1 MFEVTC
7 RYQDGAPTLV
17 VTGPLR
23 DADLP
28 GFRAVLDGLEGDR
41 SVAVD
46 LTRASDIGPTIDR
59 LLRSRGLHVLRPD
72 PEVLASRATIETA
85 KGILM
90 ASVGCDENAAFRLLV
105 EQSQHE
111 NRKLREIAAELVA
124 RQEGSR
130 LEGAAPA

>member
-7 RYQDGAPTLV
+7 RYQQGAPTLV

-23 DADLP
+23 DTDLP

-46 LTRASDIGPTIDR
+46 LTRASEIGPAIDR
-59 LLRSRGLHVLRPD
+59 LLRTRGLQVLRPD
-72 PEVLASRATIETA
+72 PDVLASRATIEAA
-85 KGILM
+85 KAILM
-90 ASVGCDENAAFRLLV
+90 ATVGCDDDAAFKLLV

-124 RQEGSR
+124 RHEAGRVSS
-130 LEGAAPA
+130 

>member
-1 MFEVTC
+1 MTC

-17 VTGPLR
+17 VTGPLC
-23 DADLP
+23 DTDLP

-41 SVAVD
+41 SVIVD
-46 LTRASDIGPTIDR
+46 LTRASEIGPSIDR
-59 LLRSRGLHVLRPD
+59 LLRSRGLLALLPA

-90 ASVGCDENAAFRLLV
+90 ATVGCDDEGAFRLLV

-124 RQEGSR
+124 RQEASQF
-130 LEGAAPA
+130 EGASPS